1 MLELGFNG
9 IDDELLRDISGE
21 KGIDLNMGEGE
32 EDEEKI
38 REAKVNSYW
47 RSNLG
52 VNGNKKI
59 GGIKDVEFADYLSTK
74 PKKNTNSK
82 QRITRK
88 AQQSGQK
95 SQKTSKSTKQRK
107 KQKSSS
113 NNERISKSQKFKKPT
128 SS

>member
-9 IDDELLRDISGE
+9 LDDELLRDNSGE
-21 KGIDLNMGEGE
+21 KGRDLKMG

-47 RSNLG
+47 RNNLG
-52 VNGNKKI
+52 VNENKKT

-88 AQQSGQK
+88 A
-95 SQKTSKSTKQRK
+95 
-107 KQKSSS
+107 
-113 NNERISKSQKFKKPT
+113 E
-128 SS
+128 